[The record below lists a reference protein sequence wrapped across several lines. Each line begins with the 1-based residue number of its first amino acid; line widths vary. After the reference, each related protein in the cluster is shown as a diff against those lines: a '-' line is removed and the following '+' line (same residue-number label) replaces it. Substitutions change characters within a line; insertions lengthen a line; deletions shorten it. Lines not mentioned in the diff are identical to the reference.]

1 MKKEFDVL
9 RKKNNLHEI
18 EIRRLQGLEK
28 KWANKRGLEEPEL
41 KRTKKLKNQRNEILE
56 EYKKSMFGNSTSKFE
71 DSVDEQPVQ
80 GKFNAKTLLAS
91 TLKFGISS
99 RAESEQPI
107 NTKSLK
113 AEGSMATRIN
123 KYIVPKTADKGYSLT
138 KLYDNNLEVHQQPVI
153 LTQNQK
159 QEEKKRKF
167 DFVMSKMDFWLLLII
182 MPSCW
187 TNVYKM
193 SACDQEREQQREFAF
208 FACL

>member
-1 MKKEFDVL
+1 MKKDFDVL

-28 KWANKRGLEEPEL
+28 KWANKRGLMEPEL

-56 EYKKSMFGNSTSKFE
+56 EYKKSMFGTTSKFE
-71 DSVDEQPVQ
+71 DSVDEHQNH

-113 AEGSMATRIN
+113 AEGSMAARIN
-123 KYIVPKTADKGYSLT
+123 KYIVPSSADKGYSLT
-138 KLYDNNLEVHQQPVI
+138 RLYDNNLEVHQQPAI

-167 DFVMSKMDFWLLLII
+167 DFVMSKMDF
-182 MPSCW
+182 
-187 TNVYKM
+187 
-193 SACDQEREQQREFAF
+193 
-208 FACL
+208 

>member
-167 DFVMSKMDFWLLLII
+167 DFVMSKMDF
-182 MPSCW
+182 
-187 TNVYKM
+187 
-193 SACDQEREQQREFAF
+193 
-208 FACL
+208 